1 MRSAQNLESLDDCLV
16 AGEEIALVDS
26 REQASPTSADGL
38 NSKQTRLQPSFD
50 CANEPHPRE
59 FPTTCASWSKANV
72 EICIFCVNA
81 ARHNS
86 SFVLLDVQK
95 NRENEAE
102 RTQFGLL
109 RENCNRLSPWLLADF
124 PLMNFTQMQERLRVE
139 LLRRIQRGTLSV
151 SLLARQTGFGK
162 SHLSNFLH
170 ARRQLSLEGIDR
182 MLAAQHMAAEDL
194 LHLNAHGERSEPPEE
209 SSIVPVVSHGTALFE
224 PYIRPS
230 AVQMMLHMP
239 TGGLHLIKSRPVATR
254 RSWQRF
260 VAIRI
265 AHADA
270 LPMDPLLFPD
280 ALAVIDRHYNSLA
293 AYRAGRPNLYAIRNG
308 AHLKLRYADYAS
320 ARLMLR
326 PLNMS
331 FPVDLIEIGPDES
344 LGEYIAGRVV
354 LTINEL

>member
-1 MRSAQNLESLDDCLV
+1 
-16 AGEEIALVDS
+16 
-26 REQASPTSADGL
+26 
-38 NSKQTRLQPSFD
+38 
-50 CANEPHPRE
+50 
-59 FPTTCASWSKANV
+59 
-72 EICIFCVNA
+72 
-81 ARHNS
+81 
-86 SFVLLDVQK
+86 LDVHK
-95 NRENEAE
+95 NRENEA
-102 RTQFGLL
+102 RKRQIGLL
-109 RENCNRLSPWLLADF
+109 KENCDRAPPWLLADF
-124 PLMNFTQMQERLRVE
+124 PQMNFTQMQERLRTE

-194 LHLNAHGERSEPPEE
+194 LHLGAHAGHAEQAEE
-209 SSIVPVVSHGTALFE
+209 ADIVPVVSHGTALFE

-230 AVQMMLHMP
+230 AVQMMLQLP
-239 TGGLHLIKSRPVATR
+239 TGALHLIKSRPAATR

-270 LPMDPLLFPD
+270 LPMDPLLLPD

-293 AYRAGRPNLYAIRNG
+293 SYRAGRPNLYAIRNG
-308 AHLKLRYADYAS
+308 AHLKLRYADFGS
-320 ARLMLR
+320 ARLILR
-326 PLNMS
+326 PLNMG
-331 FPVDLIEIGPDES
+331 FPVDLIEIGAEASP
-344 LGEYIAGRVV
+344 GEFIAGRVV

>member
-1 MRSAQNLESLDDCLV
+1 M
-16 AGEEIALVDS
+16 
-26 REQASPTSADGL
+26 
-38 NSKQTRLQPSFD
+38 
-50 CANEPHPRE
+50 H
-59 FPTTCASWSKANV
+59 
-72 EICIFCVNA
+72 
-81 ARHNS
+81 
-86 SFVLLDVQK
+86 K
-95 NRENEAE
+95 NRENEA
-102 RTQFGLL
+102 QKAQIGLL
-109 RENCNRLSPWLLADF
+109 KENCDRPSTWLLADF

-182 MLAAQHMAAEDL
+182 MLAAQHMVAEDL
-194 LHLNAHGERSEPPEE
+194 LHLGAHSEHTEPPEE
-209 SSIVPVVSHGTALFE
+209 PSIVPVVSHGAALFE

-230 AVQMMLHMP
+230 AVQMMLQLP
-239 TGGLHLIKSRPVATR
+239 PGALHLLKARPVATR

-270 LPMDPLLFPD
+270 LPMDPLLLPD

-308 AHLKLRYADYAS
+308 AHLKLCYADYAS

-326 PLNMS
+326 PLNMG
-331 FPVDLIEIGPDES
+331 FPVDLIEIGPDDS
-344 LGEYIAGRVV
+344 LGEHIAGRVV